1 MLIIL
6 CVILAITLILTT
18 VAVVLVMKGRS
29 ELFDVELDIAQP
41 KIADVLVQDS
51 GDYITY
57 KGRTY
62 KYNCDVTNILFMGVD
77 KRNIDGLSDTGTG
90 GQADVIVM
98 IAINVKDHKMTM
110 IALPRDTMAEVKR
123 YTPNGTYN
131 GISTMQ
137 VCLAYAFGNGRE
149 TSCENT
155 VESVRNVFYNIPVK
169 TYYALDL
176 DGIAAMNDAV
186 GGVDVTSPETIDEF
200 VEGENYHLE
209 GRASERF
216 VRSRDKS
223 KLDSSMQRLER
234 QRIYAKSFLTKMQ
247 SSLKNNPTSALTLFN
262 DSSPYSCT
270 SLTAAKVTYLAREL
284 MFGGSMKTDII
295 TVAGNMTY
303 NGELAEYVIDENAFF
318 EQFLSVYYE
327 KV

>member
-1 MLIIL
+1 
-6 CVILAITLILTT
+6 
-18 VAVVLVMKGRS
+18 
-29 ELFDVELDIAQP
+29 
-41 KIADVLVQDS
+41 
-51 GDYITY
+51 
-57 KGRTY
+57 
-62 KYNCDVTNILFMGVD
+62 
-77 KRNIDGLSDTGTG
+77 
-90 GQADVIVM
+90 
-98 IAINVKDHKMTM
+98 
-110 IALPRDTMAEVKR
+110 
-123 YTPNGTYN
+123 
-131 GISTMQ
+131 
-137 VCLAYAFGNGRE
+137 
-149 TSCENT
+149 
-155 VESVRNVFYNIPVK
+155 
-169 TYYALDL
+169 
-176 DGIAAMNDAV
+176 MNDAV

-247 SSLKNNPTSALTLFN
+247 SSLKKNPTSALTLFN

-270 SLTAAKVTYLAREL
+270 SLTAAKVAYLVREL